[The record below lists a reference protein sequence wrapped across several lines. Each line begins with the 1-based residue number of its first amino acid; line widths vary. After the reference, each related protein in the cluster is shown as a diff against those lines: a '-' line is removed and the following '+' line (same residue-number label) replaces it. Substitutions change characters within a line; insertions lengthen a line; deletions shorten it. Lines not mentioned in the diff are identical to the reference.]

1 MGDACRIIAV
11 RRYANIS
18 AAFVHLEYY
27 FHYGSH
33 RCNLASDSELG
44 EAIYCY
50 TDVDTALK
58 TLDYT
63 MPEAR
68 KTCLGLVSVYL
79 HEVENSKGRISLDSR
94 SCKLLKFFAPFDTSL
109 RLPMVLGE
117 EDKLS
122 LRINPFD

>member
-11 RRYANIS
+11 RKYANIS
-18 AAFVHLEYY
+18 AVIVHLAYY

-44 EAIYCY
+44 EAVYCY
-50 TDVDTALK
+50 TDVDTALS

-68 KTCLGLVSVYL
+68 KTCLGLVSGYL
-79 HEVENSKGRISLDSR
+79 QKAENKGTY
-94 SCKLLKFFAPFDTSL
+94 KF
-109 RLPMVLGE
+109 RLAIVQIVFKILCA
-117 EDKLS
+117 
-122 LRINPFD
+122 I